1 MKLNIRGDKLVVTDA
16 IKNYIEDKTKR
27 LEKYFDNDDIEAK
40 VIVKVANNKEIIEIT
55 IPTNKYTLR
64 AEERNDDLYAAIDL
78 VLDKLERQIR
88 KNKTRLNDRYKKENF
103 MDFNFDFIEEFEN
116 DIDEDEDLI
125 VKRKTIDVKPMDEEE
140 AILQMELLNH
150 DFFMFKNIDEDC
162 ISVLYRRKDDKFGIL
177 NSN

>member
-1 MKLNIRGDKLVVTDA
+1 MKLNIRGDKLAVTDA
-16 IKNYIEDKTKR
+16 IRKYVEEKIEK
-27 LEKYFDNDDIEAK
+27 LNKYFDNNDIEAK
-40 VIVKVANNKEIIEIT
+40 ILIRVANNKQIIEVT

-64 AEERNDDLYAAIDL
+64 AEEGNADLYAAIDL

-88 KNKTRLNDRYKKENF
+88 KNKTKLNDRYKKESF
-103 MDFNFDFIEEFEN
+103 MDFNFDFIEEYEN
-116 DIDEDEDLI
+116 DNKEENII
-125 VKRKTIDVKPMDEEE
+125 VKRKKIEVKPMDEEE

-162 ISVLYRRKDDKFGIL
+162 ISVLYRRKDGKFGII

>member
-16 IKNYIEDKTKR
+16 IKNYIDDKIRK
-27 LEKYFDNDDIEAK
+27 LEKYFDNDEIEAK

-88 KNKTRLNDRYKKENF
+88 KNKTKLNDRYKKESF
-103 MDFNFDFIEEFEN
+103 MDFNFNFIEDFEQ
-116 DIDEDEDLI
+116 DSDEENLI
-125 VKRKTIDVKPMDEEE
+125 VKRKAIDVKPMDEEE
-140 AILQMELLNH
+140 ALLQMELLNH

-162 ISVLYRRKDDKFGIL
+162 ISVLYKRKDGKFGII
-177 NSN
+177 NSK

>member
-116 DIDEDEDLI
+116 EFY
-125 VKRKTIDVKPMDEEE
+125 KW
-140 AILQMELLNH
+140 N
-150 DFFMFKNIDEDC
+150 C
-162 ISVLYRRKDDKFGIL
+162 
-177 NSN
+177 

>member
-16 IKNYIEDKTKR
+16 IKNYIDDKIRK
-27 LEKYFDNDDIEAK
+27 LEKYFDNDEIEAK

-88 KNKTRLNDRYKKENF
+88 KNKTKLNDRYKKESF
-103 MDFNFDFIEEFEN
+103 MDFNFNFIEDFEQ
-116 DIDEDEDLI
+116 DSDEENLI
-125 VKRKTIDVKPMDEEE
+125 VKRK
-140 AILQMELLNH
+140 
-150 DFFMFKNIDEDC
+150 
-162 ISVLYRRKDDKFGIL
+162 DK
-177 NSN
+177 

>member
-16 IKNYIEDKTKR
+16 IKNYIDDKIRK
-27 LEKYFDNDDIEAK
+27 LEKYFDNDEIEAK

-88 KNKTRLNDRYKKENF
+88 KNKTKLNDRYKKESF
-103 MDFNFDFIEEFEN
+103 MDFNFNFIEDFEQ
-116 DIDEDEDLI
+116 DSDEENLI
-125 VKRKTIDVKPMDEEE
+125 VKRKAIDVKPMDEEE
-140 AILQMELLNH
+140 ALLQMELLNH

-162 ISVLYRRKDDKFGIL
+162 ISVLYRRKDGKFGIL